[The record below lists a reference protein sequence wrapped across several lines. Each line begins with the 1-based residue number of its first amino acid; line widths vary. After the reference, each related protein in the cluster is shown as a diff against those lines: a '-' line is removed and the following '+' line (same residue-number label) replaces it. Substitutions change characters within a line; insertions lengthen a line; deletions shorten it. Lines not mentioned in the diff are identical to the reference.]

1 MENQDYVFDLNSTP
15 ESLDPKEL
23 INMMKQQKIMPMDTT
38 NPTITMVNHIHD
50 TTVYN
55 APPVTPASY
64 AQGIW
69 SQMNQKA
76 TYFDPNAQHKSVLQR
91 MDELEL
97 ANKLLRVEIQVLKGK
112 FTEEEGNNIK
122 AMLTSNDEASITVAE
137 TILETT

>member
-15 ESLDPKEL
+15 EPLDPKEL
-23 INMMKQQKIMPMDTT
+23 INMMRQHPAIPIDS
-38 NPTITMVNHIHD
+38 
-50 TTVYN
+50 TVYN
-55 APPVTPASY
+55 SSTVTPASY

-69 SQMNQKA
+69 SQINEKT

>member
-15 ESLDPKEL
+15 EPLDPKEL
-23 INMMKQQKIMPMDTT
+23 INTMRQQKIMPMD
-38 NPTITMVNHIHD
+38 NHIHD

-64 AQGIW
+64 AQGMW
-69 SQMNQKA
+69 SQITQTN
-76 TYFDPNAQHKSVLQR
+76 TYYDPKTQHKSLLQR

-97 ANKLLRVEIQVLKGK
+97 ANKLLKLDIQVLKGK

-122 AMLTSNDEASITVAE
+122 AMLTSNDESSITVADL
-137 TILETT
+137 ILENA